1 MIEDHLV
8 AATLV
13 FLLAGFVKGTTGLG
27 LPAIVI
33 GLLSLFVP
41 PVQAV
46 ALTIVPSLVT
56 NVAQGLVGGHL
67 RELMLRFWGL
77 IAAVCI
83 GIVLAGGL
91 LVRDTGGYAV
101 IAVGAVLV
109 LYSAL
114 GLTRYRFSVP
124 PRAEPWLSPATG
136 FATGLVAAMTG
147 LNVVPAV
154 PYLQATGLGRD
165 QLVQGIGLF
174 LIATSVAMGAN
185 LHAHGAFGL
194 NLVVLS
200 FASLLPTMAGMFAGQ
215 WARQRLPE
223 PAFARLFLIGMMAL
237 GAYLAIRNL
246 F

>member
-46 ALTIVPSLVT
+46 ALTIVPSFAT
-56 NVAQGLVGGHL
+56 NVWQGLVGGNL
-67 RELMLRFWGL
+67 RALMVRFWGL

-83 GIVLAGGL
+83 GIALAGGL

-101 IAVGAVLV
+101 IAVGVVLV
-109 LYSAL
+109 LHAGL
-114 GLTRYRFSVP
+114 GLSRFRFSVP
-124 PRAEPWLSPATG
+124 ARAERWLSPVIG
-136 FATGLVAAMTG
+136 FSTGLVAAMTG

-174 LIATSVAMGAN
+174 LIATTVAMGMN
-185 LHAHGAFGL
+185 LQVHGAFGL
-194 NLVVLS
+194 PLAGLS
-200 FASLLPTMAGMFAGQ
+200 LAALLPTLAGMLLGQ
-215 WARQRLPE
+215 AMRRRVPE
-223 PAFARLFLIGMMAL
+223 PAFARLFLLGMMAL